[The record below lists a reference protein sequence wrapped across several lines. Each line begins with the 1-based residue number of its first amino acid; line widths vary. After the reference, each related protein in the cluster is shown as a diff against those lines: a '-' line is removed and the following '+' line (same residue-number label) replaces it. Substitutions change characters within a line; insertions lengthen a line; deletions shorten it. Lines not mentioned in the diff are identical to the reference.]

1 MRKIMMALALLLIMG
16 NYAEAKKMT
25 LAEAKAICNQGN
37 ADMCLSL
44 GKKMQKKK
52 MKEAQEYYDK
62 GISIVEKECA
72 NNSAK
77 ACFSLARL
85 QTFGLGMKKDTKKAV
100 TTWEKAKSLFAKA
113 CKKGDEKSCFKVEH
127 CDAMIEM
134 AKSE

>member
-1 MRKIMMALALLLIMG
+1 MKKTIITLALMVAMG
-16 NYAEAKKMT
+16 SYAEARMT
-25 LAEAKAICNQGN
+25 LEKAQAVCNQGN

-44 GKKMQKKK
+44 GKKMQRKK
-52 MKEAQEYYDK
+52 MKDAQKYYDK
-62 GISIVEKECA
+62 GIRIVKKECA
-72 NNSAK
+72 NNSAN

-85 QTFGLGMKKDTKKAV
+85 QAFGLGMKKDTKKAIA
-100 TTWEKAKSLFAKA
+100 TWEKAKSLFEKS

>member
-1 MRKIMMALALLLIMG
+1 MKKTMMTLALLMAMG
-16 NYAEAKKMT
+16 SYAEARMT
-25 LAEAKAICNQGN
+25 LEDAKAVCNKGN

-62 GISIVEKECA
+62 GIRIVKKKCA
-72 NNSAK
+72 NNSAD
-77 ACFSLARL
+77 ACFSMARL
-85 QTFGLGMKKDTKKAV
+85 QAFGLGMKKDTKKAIAS
-100 TTWEKAKSLFAKA
+100 WEKSKSLFEKS
-113 CKKGDEKSCFKVEH
+113 CKKGDEKSCGKVEH